1 MVLSAIK
8 TEVLV
13 INYQVMRK
21 IFTLLCVLTIV
32 GTACV
37 TNSSYTESQGRYLNP
52 TATANVT
59 PMAAD
64 LNVSPQR
71 ITFEIDYDKTK
82 NPSMTVDKAKSYAIA
97 AVLAKYKADVM
108 VAPLVN
114 VTENSTTIHVMV
126 CGYTATYKNFRKAT
140 VQDLNMDRTKS
151 RKNKLF

>member
-1 MVLSAIK
+1 
-8 TEVLV
+8 
-13 INYQVMRK
+13 MRK
-21 IFTLLCVLTIV
+21 IFTLLCILTFV

-37 TNSSYTESQGRYLNP
+37 TSSLYTESQGRYLNP
-52 TATANVT
+52 TANANVT

-82 NPSMTVDKAKSYAIA
+82 NQGMSVDKAKAYAIA
-97 AVLAKYKADVM
+97 ATLAKYKADVL

-114 VTENSTTIHVMV
+114 VTENSSTIHVMV

-140 VQDLNMDRTKS
+140 LQDLNMDRSKS
-151 RKNKLF
+151 RKNKSF